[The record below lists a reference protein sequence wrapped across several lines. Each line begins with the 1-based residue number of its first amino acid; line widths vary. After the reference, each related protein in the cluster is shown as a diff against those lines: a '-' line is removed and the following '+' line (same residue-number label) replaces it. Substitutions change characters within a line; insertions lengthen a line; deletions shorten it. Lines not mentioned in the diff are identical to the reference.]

1 MSATPPAFIGAADY
15 GMDEAKTDGTNTTAL
30 NNAIAAAQAQGGGVV
45 VLPPG
50 TYTITGTISVTASG
64 ITLQGANQHASV
76 LQFNN
81 GSSDCLVVG
90 GQPGSVYGVLIAQM
104 TLRGAGKTGGDL
116 LHATN
121 ISNMT
126 VRDVTMSDG
135 YNGFYHEIS
144 NNVLLNNVN
153 INLSQPGASYGIK
166 WYSAAGEATPSH
178 VTTLD
183 GVIVN
188 CNLTGAD
195 GMIVDGYCHT
205 LRVKCM
211 GILRSNR
218 GLYIRNTQ
226 GSDAYF
232 PQFMFCDDLE
242 IDGVQ
247 AQALRIEAGRQF
259 HFNNSDFFNNYA
271 GGGSD
276 TDCIYI
282 VADAAASVTSAIW
295 FTSCRVSAAQQ
306 RGIYSEA
313 KNLTLAGCYIG
324 NNSLA
329 GAGAHPAIELGG
341 SGTSAS
347 VGNRFTGCLIGANFG
362 DIPSQSYGVVAHPDV
377 RRVSIIGCDFAH
389 CVTGAILDNTDFP
402 GNVAWRGCFDI
413 SGAPLPDNVAI
424 LPRDPANPPEGALWE
439 NLRRANLKVQIQGT
453 ARTIPTP

>member
-1 MSATPPAFIGAADY
+1 MSTAPPAFIGAADH
-15 GMDEAKTDGTNTTAL
+15 GMDPARTDSINTTSL

-45 VLPPG
+45 VIPPG
-50 TYTITGTISVTASG
+50 TYTITGTINIAASG
-64 ITLQGANQHASV
+64 ITLQGANQHATV

-90 GQPGSVYGVLIAQM
+90 RQPSSVYGVLISQM
-104 TLRGAGKTGGDL
+104 TLKGEGKTGGDL
-116 LHATN
+116 LHASN

-153 INLSQPGASYGIK
+153 INLSQPGGSYGIK
-166 WYSAAGEATPSH
+166 WYSAAGESTPSH

-183 GVIVN
+183 SVIVN

-195 GMIVDGYCHT
+195 GMIIDGYCHT

-211 GILRSNR
+211 GILRSNH
-218 GLYIRNTQ
+218 GLCIRNTQ
-226 GSDAYF
+226 NSDSYF

-247 AQALRIEAGRQF
+247 TQALRIEAGRQF
-259 HFNNSDFFNNYA
+259 HFNNSDFFNNCSE
-271 GGGSD
+271 GGSD
-276 TDCIYI
+276 TDCVHIT
-282 VADAAASVTSAIW
+282 ADGTASVTSALW
-295 FTSCRVSAAQQ
+295 FTSCRIAAAQH

-313 KNLTLAGCYIG
+313 TNLTLASCYIG
-324 NNSLA
+324 SNSLA
-329 GAGAHPAIELGG
+329 GAGSYPGIELGG
-341 SGTSAS
+341 TS

-362 DIPSQSYGVVAHPDV
+362 DVPSQGYGVVAHPGV

-389 CVTGAILDNTDFP
+389 CITGAILDNTDFP
-402 GNVAWRGCFDI
+402 GNIAWRGCFDI
-413 SGAPLPDNVAI
+413 NGAPLPDNMAI
-424 LPRDPANPPEGALWE
+424 LPRDPSDPPEGALWE
-439 NLRRANLKVQIQGT
+439 NLRRADVKVQINGT
-453 ARTIPTP
+453 IRTISIS

>member
-1 MSATPPAFIGAADY
+1 
-15 GMDEAKTDGTNTTAL
+15 
-30 NNAIAAAQAQGGGVV
+30 
-45 VLPPG
+45 
-50 TYTITGTISVTASG
+50 
-64 ITLQGANQHASV
+64 
-76 LQFNN
+76 
-81 GSSDCLVVG
+81 
-90 GQPGSVYGVLIAQM
+90 M
-104 TLRGAGKTGGDL
+104 TLKGEGKTGGDL

-135 YNGFYHEIS
+135 YNGFYHERS

-153 INLSQPGASYGIK
+153 INLSQPGGSYGIK
-166 WYSAAGEATPSH
+166 WYSAAGESTPSH

-183 GVIVN
+183 SVIVN

-195 GMIVDGYCHT
+195 GMIIDGYCHT

-211 GILRSNR
+211 GILRSNH

-226 GSDAYF
+226 NSDSYF

-247 AQALRIEAGRQF
+247 TQALRIEAGRQF
-259 HFNNSDFFNNYA
+259 HFNNSDFFNNCSE
-271 GGGSD
+271 GGGD
-276 TDCIYI
+276 TDCVYI
-282 VADAAASVTSAIW
+282 AADETASVTSAIW
-295 FTSCRVSAAQQ
+295 FTSCRIAAAHH

-313 KNLTLAGCYIG
+313 TNLTLTSCYVG

-329 GAGAHPAIELGG
+329 GAGGCPGIELGG
-341 SGTSAS
+341 TS

-362 DIPSQSYGVVAHPDV
+362 DVPSQSYGVVAHPDV

-389 CVTGAILDNTDFP
+389 CITDAILDNTDFP

-413 SGAPLPDNVAI
+413 NGAPLPDNMAI
-424 LPRDPANPPEGALWE
+424 LPRDPSDPPEGALWE
-439 NLRRANLKVQIQGT
+439 NLRRANVKVQINGT
-453 ARTIPTP
+453 IRTIPIS

>member
-1 MSATPPAFIGAADY
+1 MSTAPPAFIGAADH
-15 GMDEAKTDGTNTTAL
+15 GMDPARTDSINTTSL

-45 VLPPG
+45 VIPPG
-50 TYTITGTISVTASG
+50 TYTITGTINIAASG
-64 ITLQGANQHASV
+64 ITLQGANQHATV

-90 GQPGSVYGVLIAQM
+90 RQPSSVYGVLISQM
-104 TLRGAGKTGGDL
+104 TLKGEGKTGGDL
-116 LHATN
+116 LHASN

-153 INLSQPGASYGIK
+153 INLSQPGGSYGIK
-166 WYSAAGEATPSH
+166 WYSAAGESTPSH

-183 GVIVN
+183 SVIVN

-195 GMIVDGYCHT
+195 GMIIDGYCHT

-211 GILRSNR
+211 GILRSNH
-218 GLYIRNTQ
+218 GLCIRNTQ
-226 GSDAYF
+226 NSDSYF

-247 AQALRIEAGRQF
+247 TQALRIEAGRQF
-259 HFNNSDFFNNYA
+259 HFNNSDFFNNCSE
-271 GGGSD
+271 GGSD
-276 TDCIYI
+276 TDCVHIT
-282 VADAAASVTSAIW
+282 ADGTASVTSALW
-295 FTSCRVSAAQQ
+295 FTSCRIAAAQH

-313 KNLTLAGCYIG
+313 TNLTLASCYIG
-324 NNSLA
+324 SNSLA
-329 GAGAHPAIELGG
+329 GAGSYPGIELGG
-341 SGTSAS
+341 TS

-362 DIPSQSYGVVAHPDV
+362 DVPSQGYGVVAHPGV

-389 CVTGAILDNTDFP
+389 CITGAILDNTDFP
-402 GNVAWRGCFDI
+402 GNIAWRGCFDI
-413 SGAPLPDNVAI
+413 NGAPLPDNMAI
-424 LPRDPANPPEGALWE
+424 LPRDPSDPPEGALWE
-439 NLRRANLKVQIQGT
+439 NLRRADVKVQINGT
-453 ARTIPTP
+453 IRTISKS